1 MYQSR
6 YNSIPLIGLRGIRTN
21 QFKHTLPSMSNRTQ
35 SICSMLYYQCRTEHN
50 LSVQCF
56 TINVKPDTIYLFN
69 ALLSMSNRTQSIC
82 SMLYNQCQT
91 DTLYL
96 FDVSLSMSNRTQS
109 ICSMLYYQCQQITI
123 YLFNALLSMSN
134 RTLSICSMLYY
145 QCQTGHYLSVT
156 IPNLSLSFKILIEN
170 ASCSLN
176 EEHSL
181 SLGNRSRVHSNRMYF
196 GFYRL
201 HIKFK

>member
-1 MYQSR
+1 
-6 YNSIPLIGLRGIRTN
+6 
-21 QFKHTLPSMSNRTQ
+21 
-35 SICSMLYYQCRTEHN
+35 
-50 LSVQCF
+50 
-56 TINVKPDTIYLFN
+56 
-69 ALLSMSNRTQSIC
+69 
-82 SMLYNQCQT
+82 
-91 DTLYL
+91 
-96 FDVSLSMSNRTQS
+96 MSNRTQS
-109 ICSMLYYQCQQITI
+109 ICSMLYYQCQTEHNQSVQCFTINVKRTRSICSMFHYQCQTGHNLSVQCFTINVKQNTI